1 MRRGR
6 SLIQSYRNRH
16 YSLYDNVSWFV
27 VILMWFILLFL
38 YPSLPSAIPIHF
50 SLVGDAHTFGDKSF
64 IWLFPTIT
72 TLLHVGLSLL
82 AKYPHTFNYTQDIND
97 SNAKEQYRKAIRIV
111 HSMKVVVITIMSII
125 LYLTLYLSK

>member
-1 MRRGR
+1 MRIGR
-6 SLIQSYRNRH
+6 SLIQYYRNKH
-16 YSLYDNVSWFV
+16 YSLYDNVCWFIV
-27 VILMWFILLFL
+27 MLMWLILLLF

-50 SLVGDAHTFGDKSF
+50 SLVGDAHTFGDKSL
-64 IWLFPTIT
+64 IWLFPSIT

-82 AKYPHTFNYTQDIND
+82 TKYPHTFNYTQEING